1 MTLHFVWL
9 LLLIGLFG
17 GVGALLRASLV
28 KWEGVLAWGLLT
40 ANTLAASLVAW
51 IWSGPPL
58 PAGSNEVLII
68 GLAGGLS
75 TFSTVAKVSFDFY
88 HRGRILQAISVL
100 ALNLFVPLGAV
111 MLVGGLG

>member
-1 MTLHFVWL
+1 MTLQFVWL
-9 LLLIGLFG
+9 FLLVGLFG
-17 GVGALLRASLV
+17 GLGAVIRTSFV
-28 KWEGVLAWGLLT
+28 KWEGWLAWGLLA
-40 ANTLAASLVAW
+40 ANTAAASMVAW

-58 PAGSNEVLII
+58 PAGTNEVLIF

-88 HRGRILQAISVL
+88 HRGRILQALLVL

-111 MLVGGLG
+111 ILVSSLS